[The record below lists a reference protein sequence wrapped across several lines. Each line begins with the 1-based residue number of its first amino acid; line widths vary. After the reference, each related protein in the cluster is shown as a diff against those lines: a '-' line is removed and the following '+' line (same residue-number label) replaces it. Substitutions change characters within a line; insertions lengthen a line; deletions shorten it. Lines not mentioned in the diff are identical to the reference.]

1 MVRGNPRSCP
11 LNVKCLLNVK
21 RLVFNVLQLVSLL
34 VLPVLPACA
43 VPRPTI
49 KIALVAPFEG
59 RFREVGYD
67 AFPAMRLAL
76 REQIKAGGIGRY
88 QVEFVA
94 YYDDADPVLAERVAH
109 DVVLDER
116 VMAVI
121 GHFRLDTTRAAAA
134 VYVQGQLALVV
145 PQVPADQLPSAPL
158 IFPLAPTRERMS
170 DALAECP
177 AGSGDVVQVENLPTF
192 KGTVN
197 SDLLHLLPDFHSP
210 AAPDLLGASIH
221 GLCFAAD
228 APLLRDLPAAA
239 QALAGFQDV
248 SGGLAPAPRSIS
260 AYDATRLLLR
270 AIQADIDAN
279 GVPTRAGV
287 ARALRH
293 IDYEG
298 LLGHISFD
306 QSNTW
311 RSAPAWVYEYDA
323 SAVAHLVK

>member
-1 MVRGNPRSCP
+1 MAQGKPRSDR
-11 LNVKCLLNVK
+11 LNVK

-67 AFPAMRLAL
+67 AFPALRLAL

-94 YYDDADPVLAERVAH
+94 YNDDADPVLAERMAH
-109 DVVLDER
+109 NVVLDER

-121 GHFRLDTTRAAAA
+121 GHFRLDTTRAAAP

-145 PQVPADQLPSAPL
+145 PQVPADQLPSDSL

-170 DALAECP
+170 DVLAECP
-177 AGSGDVVQVENLPTF
+177 AGSGSVVQADYSLPPF

-197 SDLLHLLPDFHSP
+197 SDWLHLLPDFHSP